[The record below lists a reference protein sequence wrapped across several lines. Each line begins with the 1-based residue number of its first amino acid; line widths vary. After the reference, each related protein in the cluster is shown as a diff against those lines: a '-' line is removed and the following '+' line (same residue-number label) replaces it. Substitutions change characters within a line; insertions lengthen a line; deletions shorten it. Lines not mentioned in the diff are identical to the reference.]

1 MSIVIDAI
9 TSDGRPREVVFRFD
23 RPLEDP
29 SLRWLHWDDG
39 LYAPFTLPQPGETV
53 SLPASAIWE
62 SQTSPRKSRS
72 ASDWFGLG
80 SRGQLSDRS
89 WTVSRSVSRPA
100 VAQADAGVRV
110 KPPLDCPSP
119 LSPQR
124 FLAPTR

>member
-53 SLPASAIWE
+53 SLP
-62 SQTSPRKSRS
+62 
-72 ASDWFGLG
+72 
-80 SRGQLSDRS
+80 
-89 WTVSRSVSRPA
+89 V
-100 VAQADAGVRV
+100 
-110 KPPLDCPSP
+110 
-119 LSPQR
+119 
-124 FLAPTR
+124 PTRNLILIMYIRDY